1 VAPLSFLGRDSAQF
15 WVEGP
20 TDSVVEQMFDIVE
33 KMESVADQAQ
43 MLTELRTKLGPVTLL
58 SQQTENNAALRSLPS
73 SIAPLASLLPMGGV
87 QRGWSIGFSGF
98 GGWTLA
104 MTFAGW
110 LMESDGWLAGVGL
123 EDLGL
128 VGAQE
133 QGVALD
139 RVLMVETPPPHQ
151 WATVVAALIEAMHV
165 VCVRPLQP
173 VGRQDARRLQA
184 RAREQQTVLVH
195 LDGGRTWPFPVDLV
209 VTGQQQEWTGLQDPR
224 SGHLPDPL
232 GYGRGH
238 GHLQGR
244 RLLVEVSGRRAPGSG
259 RLAELSFSEQ
269 PGAQVYG

>member
-1 VAPLSFLGRDSAQF
+1 MAPPPFSGRDTPELLVG
-15 WVEGP
+15 WVG
-20 TDSVVEQMFDIVE
+20 DWFVEQLFDMLE
-33 KMESVADQAQ
+33 KMDLVADQAQ
-43 MLTELRTKLGPVTLL
+43 VLTELRAKLGPVTLL
-58 SQQTENNAALRSLPS
+58 SQQTENNTALRSLPS

-110 LMESDGWLAGVGL
+110 LMESDGWMAGVGL

-128 VGAQE
+128 VGARE

-139 RVLMVETPPPHQ
+139 RVLMVETPPPSQ

-209 VTGQQQEWTGLQDPR
+209 VTGQQQEWTGLPDLR
-224 SGHLPDPL
+224 SGTL
-232 GYGRGH
+232 GH

-244 RLLVEVSGRRAPGSG
+244 RLLVEISGRRAPGSG
-259 RLAELSFSEQ
+259 RWAELCLGRQ
-269 PGAQVYG
+269 PEAQVYG